1 MNYTIDRTESEILI
15 RLPLSSTSKAVQN
28 ALNFIKY
35 VELGKDSQITQADVE
50 KMVKETKGRWW
61 EENKEKFR
69 DVEGFEK
76 FFK

>member
-1 MNYTIDRTESEILI
+1 MTYTIDRTDEEILI

-35 VELGKDSQITQADVE
+35 VELGRNSQITQADIDE
-50 KMVKETKGRWW
+50 MVKETKDRWW
-61 EENKEKFR
+61 EENKERFR
-69 DVEGFEK
+69 EVEGFEK